1 MAKAIESI
9 LDKVTG
15 HFGLG
20 ASANGVV
27 DTPHKAVHDGDTFS
41 VRAVGNFGLR
51 FLGIDTPEISFQ
63 LPGKKPFTSIENADW
78 ERFLSDPFAAE
89 YGAMLL
95 DPALAAHLA
104 AKVGAGCATNHAKH
118 AKNAQA
124 FLEQEV
130 TSDIAAQALANASL
144 RLFLRFATD
153 VVDRYGR
160 LLAYVNRDQQEAAGG
175 PLTYNKRTP
184 LNAILAYSRML
195 QAGMALPYFIWP
207 NINPFRQQSSLPDA
221 VLEPG
226 MAADVAQHESSLR
239 GVRLSVAQARND
251 KLGVFAANDGLR
263 LEPFE
268 LRYLAQ
274 RRRPNRWVIDLSS
287 TGNLLHHPQ
296 RYFDI
301 AKHED
306 RLYVSD
312 DHVDMF
318 VAAGWV
324 KQGI

>member
-1 MAKAIESI
+1 
-9 LDKVTG
+9 
-15 HFGLG
+15 
-20 ASANGVV
+20 
-27 DTPHKAVHDGDTFS
+27 
-41 VRAVGNFGLR
+41 
-51 FLGIDTPEISFQ
+51 
-63 LPGKKPFTSIENADW
+63 
-78 ERFLSDPFAAE
+78 
-89 YGAMLL
+89 
-95 DPALAAHLA
+95 
-104 AKVGAGCATNHAKH
+104 
-118 AKNAQA
+118 
-124 FLEQEV
+124 
-130 TSDIAAQALANASL
+130 
-144 RLFLRFATD
+144 
-153 VVDRYGR
+153 
-160 LLAYVNRDQQEAAGG
+160 LLAYVNRDQQEAAGR
-175 PLTYNKRTP
+175 PLTYNE
-184 LNAILAYSRML
+184 RML